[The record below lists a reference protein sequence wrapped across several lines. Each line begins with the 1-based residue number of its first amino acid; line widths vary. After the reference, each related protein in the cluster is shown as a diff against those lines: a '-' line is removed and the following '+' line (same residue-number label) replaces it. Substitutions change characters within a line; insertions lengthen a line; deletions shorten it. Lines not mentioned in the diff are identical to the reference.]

1 MPEMPADAFRIQF
14 ENVEYA
20 VDSGRKLLHDISV
33 AVRQGEMLVLLG
45 RSGSGKTTMLK
56 LVNRLLEPTSGRL
69 LVSGKDTLSWDP
81 IRLRRQIGYVI
92 QDVGLFPHFNVERNV
107 AVVPTL
113 EDWTPDRIAA
123 RVDELLE
130 LVGLPPAT
138 FGNRY
143 PHELSGGQRQ
153 RVGVARALAADPP
166 ILLLDEP
173 FGALDPITRAE
184 IQKEFRNLHHRLNK
198 TMIFVTH
205 DIREALLL
213 GTRIGLMQEGRLV
226 ALVDAKDFL
235 KLEHQEAR
243 AFAACLQ

>member
-1 MPEMPADAFRIQF
+1 MQSDPIRIQF

-20 VDSGRKLLHDISV
+20 VDGGRKLLHDISLE
-33 AVRQGEMLVLLG
+33 VRQGEMLVLLG

-107 AVVPTL
+107 GLVPML
-113 EDWTPDRIAA
+113 ESWAPDRIAA
-123 RVDELLE
+123 RVDELLD
-130 LVGLPPAT
+130 LVGMPPAT
-138 FGNRY
+138 FANRF

-173 FGALDPITRAE
+173 FGALDPITRSE
-184 IQKEFRNLHHRLNK
+184 IQKEFRDLHHRLNK

-226 ALVDAKDFL
+226 ALVNSQEFL
-235 KLEHQEAR
+235 KLELQEAR

>member
-1 MPEMPADAFRIQF
+1 MPEMPSDPIRIQF
-14 ENVEYA
+14 ENVEYSVA
-20 VDSGRKLLHDISV
+20 GGRKLLHDISLE
-33 AVRQGEMLVLLG
+33 VRQGEMLVLLG

-56 LVNRLLEPTSGRL
+56 LVNRLLEPSSGRV
-69 LVSGKDTLSWDP
+69 LVSGKDTLLWNP
-81 IRLRRQIGYVI
+81 IQLRRQIGYVI

-107 AVVPTL
+107 ALVPTL
-113 EDWTPDRIAA
+113 EAWAPDRIAA
-123 RVDELLE
+123 RVGELLD

-138 FGNRY
+138 FGERY

-184 IQKEFRNLHHRLNK
+184 IQKEFRDLHHRLHK

-226 ALVDAKDFL
+226 ALVKSEEFL
-235 KLEHQEAR
+235 NLEHHEAR

>member
-1 MPEMPADAFRIQF
+1 MPSMPADTIRIQF
-14 ENVEYA
+14 EKVDYA
-20 VDSGRKLLHDISV
+20 ISGGRKLLHDITLE
-33 AVRQGEMLVLLG
+33 VRQGEMLILLG

-56 LVNRLLEPTSGRL
+56 LVNRLLEPTAGTIR
-69 LVSGKDTLSWDP
+69 VAGKATTSWDP
-81 IRLRRQIGYVI
+81 IQLRRQIGYVI

-107 AVVPTL
+107 GLVPTL
-113 EDWTPDRIAA
+113 ESWPPDRIAT

-138 FGNRY
+138 FAARY
-143 PHELSGGQRQ
+143 PRELSGGQRQ

-166 ILLLDEP
+166 VLLLDEP

-184 IQKEFRNLHHRLNK
+184 IQKEFRDLHHRLGK

-205 DIREALLL
+205 DIREAFLL
-213 GTRIGLMQEGRLV
+213 GTRIGLMQEGRLI
-226 ALVDAKDFL
+226 ALVKPEEFL
-235 KLEHQEAR
+235 KLELDEAR

>member
-1 MPEMPADAFRIQF
+1 MQSNPIRIQF

-20 VDSGRKLLHDISV
+20 VDGGRKLLHTTYRWRF
-33 AVRQGEMLVLLG
+33 ARAKMLVLLG

-107 AVVPTL
+107 GLVPML
-113 EDWTPDRIAA
+113 ESWAPDRIAA
-123 RVDELLE
+123 RVDELLD
-130 LVGLPPAT
+130 LVGMPPAT
-138 FGNRY
+138 FANRF

-173 FGALDPITRAE
+173 FGALDPITRSE
-184 IQKEFRNLHHRLNK
+184 IQKEFRDLHHRLNK

-226 ALVDAKDFL
+226 ALVNSEEFL
-235 KLEHQEAR
+235 KLEHREAR